1 MIIIII
7 IIIITINN
15 RINHQHERA
24 PIIVYNHHSSTF
36 EDLLVKDNSVSI
48 HHRNIHLLAIELYK
62 DKNNLSSQLMLGLF

>member
-7 IIIITINN
+7 INN

-24 PIIVYNHHSSTF
+24 PIIVHNHHSSTF
-36 EDLLVKDNSVSI
+36 ADLLVKDNSVSI

-62 DKNNLSSQLMLGLF
+62 GKNNLSFQLMLELF